1 MLKHRRARVEGTQP
15 HVGIVTRNTQMSD
28 FALIVLLLLSLPVGL
43 VAYSAATAAE
53 QLDRATRTATTNAY
67 ISATKRLD
75 GGRN

>member
-1 MLKHRRARVEGTQP
+1 
-15 HVGIVTRNTQMSD
+15 MSD

-67 ISATKRLD
+67 IGATKRLD